1 MKRLPRQ
8 FNPTRLTSSLLASLY
23 LAGCSLA
30 PVQETPNAAL
40 PSSWVI
46 PGQDQD
52 QEGAEETQLP
62 DSAAAATVATPA
74 QVEPQAEPQAN
85 LPWQDFVRDPSLREL
100 IQQALDNNRELRMTL
115 LNVEAARAQ
124 FGIQRADRLPNLDLQ
139 VDGQRQRLPA
149 DLNPSGVSGVQSMYQ
164 AGLGLSAFELDLFGR
179 VRNLATAAEE
189 EFFASAEHAQAAR
202 ISLIS
207 EVMRGWILRNTAWQ
221 RQQLAEQ
228 TRQLREHSL
237 QLIQRRQ
244 QAGLSSALDFQE
256 ARGLAEQARVEA
268 ERAQR
273 ELTQSENALRLLLG
287 SSELSLPPASAVNDE
302 LLADIAPGLPSQLL
316 TQRPDIRAAEHQ
328 LRARNA
334 SIGAARAAF
343 FPSIRLTGLLGT
355 ASSDLDEL
363 FGHGQRSW
371 TFMPQLRLPI
381 FAGWRN
387 QANLDLA
394 EARKDIAIAHYEHT
408 IQIAFREVS
417 DALVAK
423 ATLQREEQALRARL
437 DAGQHTLRLAEARYR
452 AGVDDHLRYLDAQ
465 RNDYANQA
473 ELISAQGQR
482 QIAQVSLFRALGG
495 GLCCA
500 AD

>member
-1 MKRLPRQ
+1 MQRPP
-8 FNPTRLTSSLLASLY
+8 FSICNTSIAGLLGSFL

-30 PVQETPNAAL
+30 PSHETPTAPMPSSWTVPVQETETAASEQSAEQPAAL
-40 PSSWVI
+40 NW
-46 PGQDQD
+46 
-52 QEGAEETQLP
+52 
-62 DSAAAATVATPA
+62 
-74 QVEPQAEPQAN
+74 QA
-85 LPWQDFVRDPSLREL
+85 FVRDATLRTL
-100 IQQALDNNRELRMTL
+100 IQQALENNRELRMAV

-124 FGIQRADRLPNLDLQ
+124 FGIQRADRLPNLGLQ
-139 VDGQRQRLPA
+139 LDGQRQRLPA
-149 DLNPSGVSGVQSMYQ
+149 DLSASGVAGVQSMYQ
-164 AGLGLSAFELDLFGR
+164 AGLGLAAFELDLFGR
-179 VRNLATAAEE
+179 VRNLASAAEE

-207 EVMRGWILRNTAWQ
+207 EVIRGWILRNTAWQ

-228 TRQLREHSL
+228 TRQTRARSL
-237 QLIQRRQ
+237 ELIQRRQ
-244 QAGLSSALDFQE
+244 QAGLASALDFQE
-256 ARGLAEQARVEA
+256 ARGLAEQAQVEA
-268 ERAQR
+268 ERARR
-273 ELTQSENALRLLLG
+273 ELAQSENALRLLLG
-287 SSELSLPPASAVNDE
+287 SSEASLPPATPPNAA
-302 LLADIAPGLPSQLL
+302 LLAAIHPGLPSQLL
-316 TQRPDIRAAEHQ
+316 AQRPDIRAAEHQ

-371 TFMPQLRLPI
+371 TFLPQLHLPI
-381 FAGWRN
+381 FAGGRN

-394 EARKDIAIAHYEHT
+394 TARKDIAVAHYENT
-408 IQIAFREVS
+408 LQTTFREVN
-417 DALVAK
+417 DALVANT
-423 ATLQREEQALRARL
+423 TLQREEQALRARL

-473 ELISAQGQR
+473 ELIAAQGQR

-495 GLCCA
+495 GWPEWPTRSSTQETSASVQDSPA
-500 AD
+500 ATQQN

>member
-1 MKRLPRQ
+1 MKRSPYSPYASSPLSLI
-8 FNPTRLTSSLLASLY
+8 THSLACLWLTA
-23 LAGCSLA
+23 CSLA
-30 PVQETPNAAL
+30 PTYETPAA
-40 PSSWVI
+40 PMPASWSEHK
-46 PGQDQD
+46 Q
-52 QEGAEETQLP
+52 GAES
-62 DSAAAATVATPA
+62 SAAHPQTP
-74 QVEPQAEPQAN
+74 QS
-85 LPWQDFVRDPSLREL
+85 WQDFVRDETLREL
-100 IQQALDNNRELRMTL
+100 IQQALDNNRELRMAI

-139 VDGQRQRLPA
+139 ATGQRQHLPA
-149 DLNPSGVSGVQSMYQ
+149 DLNASGVAGVQSRYQ
-164 AGLGLSAFELDLFGR
+164 VGLGLTAFELDLFGR
-179 VRNLATAAEE
+179 VRNLANATEE

-207 EVMRGWILRNTAWQ
+207 EVIRGWVLRNTVWQ

-228 TRQLREHSL
+228 THQIRMKSL

-244 QAGLSSALDFQE
+244 QAGLASALDYQE
-256 ARGLAEQARVEA
+256 ARGLAEQAQA
-268 ERAQR
+268 DAQRAQR
-273 ELTQSENALRLLLG
+273 ELVQSENALRLLLG
-287 SSELSLPPASAVNDE
+287 SSNSALPAATAINENLLSA
-302 LLADIAPGLPSQLL
+302 ITPGLPSQLL
-316 TQRPDIRAAEHQ
+316 EQRPDIRAAEHQ

-343 FPSIRLTGLLGT
+343 FPSISLTGLLGT
-355 ASSDLDEL
+355 ASSDLDDL

-371 TFMPQLRLPI
+371 TFIPQLRLPI

-394 EARKDIAIAHYEHT
+394 TARKDIAIANYENT
-408 IQIAFREVS
+408 IQTAFREVS
-417 DALVAK
+417 DALVAN
-423 ATLQREEQALRARL
+423 ATLQREEHALRARL

-473 ELISAQGQR
+473 ELISTQGQR

-495 GLCCA
+495 GW
-500 AD
+500 DYKTGN